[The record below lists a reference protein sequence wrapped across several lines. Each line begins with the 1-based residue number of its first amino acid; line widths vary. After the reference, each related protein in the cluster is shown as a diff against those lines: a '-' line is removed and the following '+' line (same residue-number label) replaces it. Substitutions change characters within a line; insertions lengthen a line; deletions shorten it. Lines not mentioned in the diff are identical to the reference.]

1 VIKKILTYPFLLLIR
16 FYQTAISPYTPAA
29 CRYTP
34 TCSHY
39 AAEALKKHG
48 LFRGGWLA
56 IKRISSCHPF
66 GGSGYDPVPDEFPK
80 KKQKCCCDKTED

>member
-1 VIKKILTYPFLLLIR
+1 MKKILIYPFLLIIR
-16 FYQTAISPYTPAA
+16 FYQAAISPYTPAA

-48 LFRGGWLA
+48 LFRGGFLA
-56 IKRISSCHPF
+56 MKRIFSCHPF

-80 KKQKCCCDKTED
+80 KKKKE

>member
-1 VIKKILTYPFLLLIR
+1 MKKILTYPFLLIIR

-29 CRYTP
+29 CRYEP

-48 LFRGGWLA
+48 LFRGGFLA
-56 IKRISSCHPF
+56 IKRIFSCHPF

-80 KKQKCCCDKTED
+80 KKKKEQPKH